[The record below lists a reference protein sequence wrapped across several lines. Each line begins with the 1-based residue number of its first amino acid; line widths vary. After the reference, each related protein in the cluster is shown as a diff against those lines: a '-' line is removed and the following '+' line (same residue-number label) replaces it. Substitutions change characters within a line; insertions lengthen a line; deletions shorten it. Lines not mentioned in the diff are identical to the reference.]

1 MTIRGLLEKQAGL
14 RPGSAFL
21 TYFEDGGWKTRSYG
35 DTLKGVREVAEGYG
49 RRFGMKPREE
59 NAAIIL
65 PNSPVWIESYLAQA
79 GAGASVVP
87 IDPKLRDEEVEFI
100 LRDAEVRVVTTDPR
114 HLKMMMTIAKRLPC
128 LRGVVVS
135 GGVINEGQKIDGRI
149 DVVGYETLR
158 TQGGGAWYDAHV
170 PAPDDIASIIY
181 TSGTTGK
188 PKGAMLRHSNF
199 VSDLDGAFKVF
210 GAEVGPSDSF
220 FVVLPLFHAFSF
232 SANFIASMTKGSS
245 MCFCQS
251 LRTVGQDIHDLKP
264 TVICGVPLLAEK
276 LHAKIESSLEKSKV
290 ARFLMKIGLRG
301 PVMHMVKMRL
311 GGRLRFFI
319 TGGAPCPRPVME
331 CFRRLHVR
339 FLEGYGLTECSP
351 IVSVCPPE
359 VIKIGTIGPA
369 IAGIEVRLA
378 DKNEAGV
385 GEIQVKGPIVMQGY
399 FHNPDATA
407 EAFDDDGKGGLW
419 FRTGDL
425 ASMDED
431 GFITIRGRKKA
442 LIVNREGKNIYP
454 EEVENAIARSPCIAD
469 VVVVGYTQGGDP
481 GEKVGA
487 IVHPN
492 EDWFLGRGGAAP
504 SWDEM
509 EREAIKSVHE
519 RCSDLAEYKRV
530 RKVVV
535 SKEPLERTSIGK
547 VRRVAYKGALDEPD
561 TPVEA

>member
-1 MTIRGLLEKQAGL
+1 MTIRGLLEKWAGE
-14 RPGSAFL
+14 RPSSTLF
-21 TYFEDGGWKTRSYG
+21 TYNEDKVWKTRTYAQAHQ
-35 DTLKGVREVAEGYG
+35 GVREIAEGYG
-49 RRFGMKPREE
+49 TRFGLKPHEE

-65 PNSPVWIESYLAQA
+65 ANSPTWIESYLAQA
-79 GAGASVVP
+79 GTGASVVP
-87 IDPKLRDEEVEFI
+87 IDPKLHNDEVAYI
-100 LRDAEVRVVTTDPR
+100 LRDAEVRVVTTDPQ
-114 HLKMMMTIAKRLPC
+114 HLKMMMAIAKDLPC
-128 LRGVVVS
+128 LRGVVVV
-135 GGVINEGQKIDGRI
+135 GGVINPGQKIDDRV
-149 DVVGYETLR
+149 DVVGYESLR
-158 TQGGGAWYDAHV
+158 ISGGGVWYDAHV
-170 PAPDDIASIIY
+170 AEPGDIASIIY

-188 PKGAMLRHSNF
+188 PKGAMLTHANF
-199 VSDLDGAFKVF
+199 IADLEGAYKFF
-210 GAEVGPSDSF
+210 GVITPKDSF

-232 SANFIASMTKGSS
+232 SANFIASMMKGAS
-245 MCFCQS
+245 MSFCQS

-264 TVICGVPLLAEK
+264 TVICAVPLLAEK
-276 LHAKIESSLEKSKV
+276 LHEKIESGLKKSKL
-290 ARFLMKIGLRG
+290 AQFLVKIGLRG
-301 PVMHMVKMRL
+301 PVMHMIKLKL

-331 CFRRLHVR
+331 CFKRIHVR

-369 IAGIEVRLA
+369 IGGIEVRLA
-378 DKNEAGV
+378 DQNEQGV

-399 FHNPDATA
+399 FHNPDASA
-407 EAFDDDGKGGLW
+407 EAFEDDGKGGLW

-454 EEVENAIARSPCIAD
+454 EEVENMIAKEPCISD

-487 IVHPN
+487 LIYPN
-492 EDWFLGRGGAAP
+492 EDWFRDENGGQLP
-504 SWDEM
+504 SWEEM
-509 EREAIKSVHE
+509 EK
-519 RCSDLAEYKRV
+519 LAVKRAQEKCAELADYKRV

-535 SKEPLERTSIGK
+535 AKEPLQRTSIGK
-547 VRRVAYKGALDEPD
+547 VRRVAYKGALDE
-561 TPVEA
+561 

>member
-1 MTIRGLLEKQAGL
+1 MTISGLLERWAGQH
-14 RPGSAFL
+14 PETGFL
-21 TYFEDGGWKTRSYG
+21 TYCENGAWKTRSYG
-35 DTLKGVREVAEGYG
+35 ETLKGVREVAEGYG
-49 RRFGMKPREE
+49 RRFGMTPREE

-65 PNSPVWIESYLAQA
+65 ANSPEWIESYLAQT
-79 GAGASVVP
+79 GAGAAVVP
-87 IDPKLRDEEVEFI
+87 IDPKLHNDEVEYI
-100 LRDAEVRVVTTDPR
+100 LKDAEVRVVTTDTR

-128 LRGVVVS
+128 LRGVVVV
-135 GGVINEGQKIDGRI
+135 GGVINEGQKIDGRV
-149 DVVGYETLR
+149 DVVGYESLR
-158 TQGGGAWYDAHV
+158 IAGGGAWYDAHHAK
-170 PAPDDIASIIY
+170 PEDIASIIY

-199 VSDLDGAFKVF
+199 VKDLEGAFEVF

-232 SANFIASMTKGSS
+232 SANFIATMMKGAS

-276 LHAKIESSLEKSKV
+276 LHAKIESGLQKSRL
-290 ARFLMKIGLRG
+290 ARFLLKIGLRG
-301 PVMHMVKMRL
+301 PVMHMVKMKL

-359 VIKIGTIGPA
+359 VLKIGTIGPA

-378 DKNEAGV
+378 DKNESGV

-407 EAFDDDGKGGLW
+407 EAFEDDGSGGLW

-425 ASMDED
+425 GSMDED

-454 EEVENAIARSPCIAD
+454 EEVENTIAKAPCVAD
-469 VVVVGYTQGGDP
+469 VVVIGYTQGGDP

-487 IVHPN
+487 IVYPN
-492 EDWFLGRGGAAP
+492 GDWYRDSNGGKLP
-504 SWDEM
+504 S
-509 EREAIKSVHE
+509 REEIDKDLVKSVHE
-519 RCSDLAEYKRV
+519 KCSELADYKRV

-535 SKEPLERTSIGK
+535 AKEPLERTSIGK
-547 VRRVAYKGALDEPD
+547 VRRVAYKGTLDE
-561 TPVEA
+561 

>member
-1 MTIRGLLEKQAGL
+1 MTIRGLLERMADRQPDAK
-14 RPGSAFL
+14 FL
-21 TYFEDGGWKTRSYG
+21 VYCEDKVWKTRTYG
-35 DTLKGVREVAEGYG
+35 ETLKRVREVAEGYG

-65 PNSPVWIESYLAQA
+65 PNSPVWVESYLAQT
-79 GAGASVVP
+79 GSGVSVVP
-87 IDPKLRDEEVEFI
+87 IDPKLHNDEVEYI
-100 LRDAEVRVVTTDPR
+100 LRDAEVRVVTTDTR
-114 HLKMMMTIAKRLPC
+114 HLKMMMMIAERLPC
-128 LRGVVVS
+128 LRAVVVL
-135 GGVINEGQKIDGRI
+135 GGVINEGQKIAGRV
-149 DVVGYETLR
+149 DVVGYENIGVA
-158 TQGGGAWYDAHV
+158 GGGEWFDAH
-170 PAPDDIASIIY
+170 APDPADIASIIY

-199 VSDLDGAFKVF
+199 VKDLEGAYEVF
-210 GAEVGPSDSF
+210 GAPVDSRDSF

-232 SANFIASMTKGSS
+232 SANFIASMMKGAS

-251 LRTVGQDIHDLKP
+251 IRTVGQDIHDLRP

-276 LHAKIESSLEKSKV
+276 LQEKIESGLRKSRV

-301 PVMHMVKMRL
+301 PVMHMVKMKL

-331 CFRRLHVR
+331 CFKRIHVR

-369 IAGIEVRLA
+369 ISGIEVRLA
-378 DKNEAGV
+378 DRNEAGV

-407 EAFDDDGKGGLW
+407 EAFEDDGNGGLW

-454 EEVENAIARSPCIAD
+454 EEVENAIARDPSIAD

-487 IVHPN
+487 IIHPS
-492 EDWFLGRGGAAP
+492 EEWFTDTNGGTLP
-504 SWDEM
+504 PWEEM
-509 EREAIKSVHE
+509 EKTAIKRTHE
-519 RCSDLAEYKRV
+519 KCADLAEYKRV

-547 VRRVAYKGALDEPD
+547 VRRVAYKGTLDE
-561 TPVEA
+561 